1 MRTEIIQADNSSHT
15 ITIIKENEN
24 ITIKFDFNLTP
35 SLSPR
40 FTLPLWAM
48 GKEEEYEFQGG
59 FDLKPDS
66 TGTRDVVYNI
76 LARIKDY
83 KELIFVCK
91 TADKYKGEFSYI
103 SQALKDNGI
112 IMNGIRLNCIA
123 NIGNTNFATMMDA
136 VRNHQ
141 GDLIVSTTFDTKRKR
156 TFNLTTVP
164 LTDIEYRLYPNV
176 YTNTIEEFEKVL
188 YKDIG
193 GYKTLS
199 LRGIDYVV
207 VLKDEVNESSQT
219 AIINGEVRECKVFS
233 FSLEEV

>member
-48 GKEEEYEFQGG
+48 GKEEEYDFQGG
-59 FDLKPDS
+59 FNLKPDN
-66 TGTRDVVYNI
+66 TGTRDIIYNI
-76 LARIKDY
+76 LARIKGY
-83 KELIFVCK
+83 RELVFVCK

-207 VLKDEVNESSQT
+207 VLKDEVNESSRT